1 MEQQEQILGELNT
14 QLGQT
19 SLSERTIREYV
30 GANLPEDGQEFD
42 YAKHVAILRSLNG
55 NFSADMKR
63 AVEDFKKN
71 YKPQPIEEKNDKKDD
86 APEPS
91 GEIAKLLSRI
101 EALEKGNEESSKAVR
116 KSQIR
121 SEVEAKMDSL
131 KVHNKNLWKDCV
143 REVSINDTD
152 SQEKVLE
159 KVKSAYEKKL
169 KDYFGEG
176 AAPYGGKS
184 AEQSQSE
191 KDALIEKRNAAKA
204 KLKSQGKL

>member
-1 MEQQEQILGELNT
+1 MEQEQILSELNS

-30 GANLPEDGQEFD
+30 AENMPEEGQEFD
-42 YAKHVAILRSLNG
+42 FGKHAKILKSLNG
-55 NFSADMKR
+55 NFSHDVARK
-63 AVEDFKKN
+63 VEEFKKN
-71 YKPQPIEEKNDKKDD
+71 YKPQPEEEPKKEDD

-91 GEIAKLLSRI
+91 KIQQLLSRI

-116 KSQIR
+116 QSSLR
-121 SEVEAKMDSL
+121 AEVEALKDSL

-143 REVSINDTD
+143 KEVAINDSDTQD
-152 SQEKVLE
+152 KVLAN
-159 KVKSAYEKKL
+159 VKALYEKKL

-184 AEQSQSE
+184 LEQSQSE
-191 KDALIEKRNAAKA
+191 KERVKNAQDSFKKRMEARK
-204 KLKSQGKL
+204 G